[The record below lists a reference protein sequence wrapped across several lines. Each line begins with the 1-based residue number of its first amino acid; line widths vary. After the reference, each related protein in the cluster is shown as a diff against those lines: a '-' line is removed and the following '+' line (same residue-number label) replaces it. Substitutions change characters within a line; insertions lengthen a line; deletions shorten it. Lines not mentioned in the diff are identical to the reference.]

1 MRKTVAILL
10 AVLMVIS
17 SITCIFTVS
26 AAATTNSVGEYF
38 ENPDN
43 CALYNIGVGKDG
55 TTDYSKYDA
64 TYYVRSYIVFKN
76 ANGDTK
82 VYYGDTQ
89 SASVFAVMQTILKS
103 TATDAQTTSDKAYVK
118 NFLDGKV
125 SGFEADAAVIKEAWI
140 KDSTRASIY
149 TPNNN

>member
-1 MRKTVAILL
+1 MKKTVAILL

-17 SITCIFTVS
+17 SISCIFTVS
-26 AAATTNSVGEYF
+26 VAAATNSVGEYF

-43 CALYNIGVGKDG
+43 CALYNIGVCKDG

-103 TATDAQTTSDKAYVK
+103 TATYDQTTSDKAYVK
-118 NFLDGKV
+118 NFLDGNV
-125 SGFEADAAVIKEAWI
+125 EGFTADAAAIKEAWL
-140 KDSTRASIY
+140 SNSSRATVY
-149 TPNNN
+149 TPAN

>member
-1 MRKTVAILL
+1 MPR
-10 AVLMVIS
+10 
-17 SITCIFTVS
+17 FRPW
-26 AAATTNSVGEYF
+26 NNF
-38 ENPDN
+38 
-43 CALYNIGVGKDG
+43 GVGKDG
-55 TTDYSKYDA
+55 ATDYTKYDT
-64 TYYVRSYIVFKN
+64 TYYVRSYILFKN

-125 SGFEADAAVIKEAWI
+125 SGFEADATAIKEAWI